1 MSELSKEELL
11 AIIAKQQEELKRKE
25 EEFDHKIKEQDQ
37 TFKNILK
44 EQDEKYNEKISKMER
59 DFALLQEKYNKLLK
73 EIETKLH
80 IIKVQN
86 HNKYYSTK
94 ETAFNAEAKEDSS
107 SPINEVEVNVEK
119 KKGRPIGSKN
129 FANIDLESLAKETV
143 TLDIAEELLSK
154 GWKLTKVGE
163 DVSYLVKVEKDIK
176 VVKVITP
183 KYIRSDIKE
192 DKIYQAVKDDVFP
205 HSVCTSSLASDV
217 INAKYNLDVPI
228 YRYAKYLNSQGISL
242 SDMDLTNYVKR
253 SDELLQPLYNAI
265 KDRLIN
271 QTANVIHSDETPLE
285 VLDYLKK
292 ENRKNGYIFA
302 YVSSFYDNP
311 IYLYDFNKTRE
322 TDKTKTLLDGYNGY
336 VVTDGYVGYD
346 ELAKKGIKIQR
357 CFAHI
362 RRKFY
367 DIVKVLPD
375 DLKRVSAAN
384 EMVRRIDKLF
394 EIEAKLKTDK
404 KNPQEIYE
412 IRQTDDYMK
421 IVNDIYDYLHSI
433 NPEEGTPLESAVK
446 YFLNIENESKTFL
459 EDGHI
464 PISNNICERAIKP
477 FAIMRRN
484 VLFAKTEKGASIS
497 GRLFT
502 IIQTAKANMLV
513 VDKYIEYVLE
523 NINKIPI
530 DDLLPWAENLPQE
543 LSIKTYIK

>member
-37 TFKNILK
+37 TFKNKLK

-94 ETAFNAEAKEDSS
+94 ETAFNAEVKEDSS

-119 KKGRPIGSKN
+119 KKGRPVGSKN

-163 DVSYLVKVEKDIK
+163 DVSYLVKVEKNIK

-192 DKIYQAVKDDVFP
+192 EKIYQAVKDDIFP
-205 HSVCTSSLASDV
+205 HSVCTASLAADV
-217 INAKYNLDVPI
+217 INAKYSLDVPL
-228 YRYAKYLNSQGISL
+228 YRYSKYLNSQGIPL

-253 SDELLQPLYNAI
+253 SDEILLPLYLAI
-265 KDRLIN
+265 KNRLVN
-271 QTANVIHSDETPLE
+271 PTVKVLHSDESHFE
-285 VLDYLKK
+285 VLDYLKY
-292 ENRKNGYIFA
+292 EDRKNGYMFS

-322 TDKTKTLLDGYNGY
+322 TDKTEELLEGYKGY
-336 VVTDGYVGYD
+336 IVTDGYAGYN
-346 ELAKKGIKIQR
+346 ELTSKGIKIQR

-375 DLKRVSAAN
+375 ELKPVSAAN
-384 EMVRRIDKLF
+384 EMVKRIDKLF
-394 EIEAKLKTDK
+394 ELEAKLKEEK
-404 KNPQEIYE
+404 KSPLEITK
-412 IRQTDDYMK
+412 IRKSDDYMK
-421 IVNDIYDYLHSI
+421 VVNDIYDYLHSL
-433 NPEEGTPLESAVK
+433 NTEEETPLDTAVK
-446 YFLNIENESKTFL
+446 YFLKVENESKTFL

-484 VLFAKTEKGASIS
+484 VLFAKTEQGASIS
-497 GRLFT
+497 GRIFT
-502 IIQTAKANMLV
+502 IVQTARANGLV

-523 NINKIPI
+523 NINKVPVE
-530 DDLLPWAENLPQE
+530 DLLPWSNKLPKE
-543 LSIKTYIK
+543 LSVKQYIK

>member
-1 MSELSKEELL
+1 MSDLSKEELL
-11 AIIAKQQEELKRKE
+11 KIIEAQNRK
-25 EEFDHKIKEQDQ
+25 
-37 TFKNILK
+37 LK
-44 EQDEKYNEKISKMER
+44 EQDKKISTLER
-59 DFALLQEKYNKLLK
+59 DFADLQEKFNELLK
-73 EIETKLH
+73 EKETKLH

-86 HNKYYSTK
+86 HNRYYSTSEK
-94 ETAFNAEAKEDSS
+94 AFVSENKEDAS
-107 SPINEVEVNVEK
+107 SPINEVEVNLEK
-119 KKGRPIGSKN
+119 KKGRPLGSKN
-129 FANIDLESLAKETV
+129 FASIDLETLAKETV
-143 TLDIAEELLSK
+143 TLDIATDLVKK
-154 GWKLTKVGE
+154 GWEIAQIGE

-176 VVKVITP
+176 VIKVITP
-183 KYIRSDIKE
+183 KYVRSDIKE
-192 DKIYQAVKDDVFP
+192 DKIYQAIKDDIFP

-228 YRYAKYLNSQGISL
+228 YRYAKYLNSQGIPL
-242 SDMDLTNYVKR
+242 SNMDLTNYVKR

-302 YVSSFYDNP
+302 YVSSFYENP

-322 TDKTKTLLDGYNGY
+322 TDKTKEILDGYNGY
-336 VVTDGYVGYD
+336 IVTDGYAGYD

-375 DLKRVSAAN
+375 ELKRVSAAN
-384 EMVRRIDKLF
+384 EMVKRIDRLF
-394 EIEAKLKTDK
+394 ETEAKLKTDK

-433 NPEEGTPLESAVK
+433 NPEEGTPLEAAVK
-446 YFLNIENESKTFL
+446 YFLNIEEESKTFL
-459 EDGHI
+459 KDGHI

-543 LSIKTYIK
+543 LSIKAYIN